1 MKRALVLG
9 DAASVFEEIE
19 AALDLAEVDAVAA
32 CNNMIVNW
40 NGHLDYAV
48 TLHPEACRD
57 WVGIVEAL
65 RLREAAGLNRP
76 ETWAH
81 APSAGIDR
89 WTKHWRGSS
98 GLHAVTALLEIGFDR
113 IVLAGVPLSES
124 DGHFYDRRPWHAA
137 PSFRSG
143 WLAHVSE
150 IRTRVRSMSGWTAEL
165 LGRPSVEWLRS
176 E

>member
-9 DAASVFEEIE
+9 DASSVFEEIE
-19 AALDLAEVDAVAA
+19 QALDLTEVDAVAA
-32 CNNMIVNW
+32 CNNMIVKW
-40 NGHLDYAV
+40 NGDLDYAV
-48 TLHPEACRD
+48 TLHPEPCRD

-81 APSAGIDR
+81 APAPGIDR
-89 WTKHWRGSS
+89 STKHWRGSS
-98 GLHAVTALLEIGFDR
+98 GLHAVTVLIELGFDQ
-113 IVLAGVPLSES
+113 IILAGVPLTETAA
-124 DGHFYDRRPWHAA
+124 HFYDRRPWQSA
-137 PSFRSG
+137 PSFRVG
-143 WLAHVSE
+143 WLQHVDE

-165 LGRPSVEWLRS
+165 VGRPTREWLRS